1 MKKVHLSLISTSPS
15 IQPAWLDFPDSIV
28 LRSPS
33 NRNHQRKFGIDSSY
47 AVNAA
52 RDRRR
57 QPAFDLWSQVI
68 GVPPQVPNVQRQEHG
83 PVQAGLISVRDAH
96 ACFAGVKR
104 PINDD
109 NNGDAMLAYAT
120 APTYYFEYE
129 PDLVTVAKKK
139 PMPEGLLFLTYV
151 KLAKPY
157 VHGEPIPDGVITHW
171 GLVEADTN
179 HNLLPREHEKRFLER
194 LW

>member
-1 MKKVHLSLISTSPS
+1 
-15 IQPAWLDFPDSIV
+15 
-28 LRSPS
+28 
-33 NRNHQRKFGIDSSY
+33 
-47 AVNAA
+47 
-52 RDRRR
+52 
-57 QPAFDLWSQVI
+57 VI
-68 GVPPQVPNVQRQEHG
+68 GVPPKFPNVQRQKHG
-83 PVQAGLISVRDAH
+83 PVQAGLISARDAH

-104 PINDD
+104 PINND

-120 APTYYFEYE
+120 APKYYFEYE

-157 VHGEPIPDGVITHW
+157 VRGEPIPEGVITHW

-179 HNLLPREHEKRFLER
+179 NNLLPREHEKRFLER